1 MNQRR
6 FGRHEEVIK
15 DDLPASAVR
24 FAGLVMH
31 RFRPDLGYAEISI
44 GYAEKK
50 LKMLPRTVNRGRDA
64 LVDRGWI
71 VKHET
76 SEKRRSS
83 NGLPLNPPSRY
94 GLGGGPEDLLFE

>member
-6 FGRHEEVIK
+6 FGWHEAVIK

-44 GYAEKK
+44 GYAAKA
-50 LKMLPRTVNRGRDA
+50 LKMLTRSVIRSRDA

-71 VKHET
+71 VKHER
-76 SEKRRSS
+76 SEKPRSS
-83 NGLPLNPPSRY
+83 NGLPLNPASRY